1 MDTPGLIEET
11 KLKPFV
17 TNKIEGT
24 VAVLP
29 PSQAAKALVGG
40 LLRHRYTICN
50 DLVGE
55 IVRVVG
61 QGPVPRPNPILEAFS
76 LPLFA
81 GALGIWGW
89 MTDGDIKKYY
99 ASVNKS
105 LAGASS
111 SNKEL

>member
-1 MDTPGLIEET
+1 MDTPGLVEEN

-24 VAVLP
+24 VAALP

-40 LLRHRYTICN
+40 LLRDRYTICN

-61 QGPVPRPNPILEAFS
+61 QGPVPRPNPILEYLS
-76 LPLFA
+76 LPIFA
-81 GALGIWGW
+81 MALGLWGW
-89 MTDGDIKKYY
+89 MTDGDIRSYY
-99 ASVNKS
+99 ADVTSKN
-105 LAGASS
+105 ASS
-111 SNKEL
+111 AVSDKEL